1 MRLFVYNMPM
11 KQYLQAIFE
20 DWFIETTLD
29 IKKLMGSNNLSYSDY
44 EVDLSR
50 KLLSKISDKIK
61 HL

>member
-1 MRLFVYNMPM
+1 MPM